1 MERLDISV
9 ATNGGIPIACD
20 MAAIAASDR
29 PAHEQASAE
38 LMSACVGFEEEPD
51 AVRLRYPA
59 RPELLATVGR
69 WMGLERQC
77 CAFLDF
83 ALLAP
88 AGSAEFEL
96 RIGGGEGAKAF
107 VLANMVPERSP
118 GD

>member
-9 ATNGGIPIACD
+9 ATNGGVPVACD
-20 MAAIAASDR
+20 MAAIAAGDR
-29 PAHEQASAE
+29 PAHEQASEE
-38 LMSACVGFEEEPD
+38 LIAACLGIEEEPD

-88 AGSAEFEL
+88 AGSEEFEL
-96 RIGGGEGAKAF
+96 RVGGSEDAKRF
-107 VLANMVPERSP
+107 VLANMVPEPSP
-118 GD
+118 SD